1 MDYNVLYA
9 TLVGRVD
16 TVLAFLDRMI
26 EDKNFDCVHILQVR
40 RMLQD
45 ALMEAEE
52 RYIEAEERRADSLI
66 VLPHKDPP

>member
-9 TLVGRVD
+9 TLVWRVD

-26 EDKNFDCVHILQVR
+26 EDKNFDWVHILQVR

>member
-26 EDKNFDCVHILQVR
+26 EDKNFDWVHILQVR